1 MTTHAIPDEA
11 SFDGEWW
18 LPSVSDAKHKIAGT
32 LAWSKNKATL
42 ALHDSFAPLR
52 SGPLVQSSQTHPVIH
67 GLTTNGSAVSVLEA
81 LSTGGTMAFGGAAF
95 RRSESFVSS
104 LVIVGAH
111 VDSQTRFLRLRARI
125 PGLPTWLGES
135 GVQQIITSPTP
146 EHSDTVID
154 YRIGRNPVQGVE
166 VPNIHA
172 TLGWGVGW
180 ATSGSVL
187 TTVTIASF
195 GYLEITPDQPQAL
208 DWYFEQLGKATTLLA
223 FLAGAPMKADE
234 VSVKVAEAQ
243 PEISVLVGWNN
254 PGYCPYSNPHQFFVP
269 RWAMDVPLD
278 AVFRKWF
285 DQYASVAMPSQL
297 ALSVLSSDGPWI
309 HVQFLLL
316 MQALEGFHRAVAD
329 GTYMR
334 PADYETVRHALTTA
348 IPAAVESSHRDALKS
363 RIKYGNEL
371 SLRKRL
377 DDLAGRLDASLR
389 TRIFGGNG
397 AVPQKWIATRN
408 YYTHWDEASRDD
420 ALDIPDMY
428 YASVRL
434 RHFLRVL
441 YLDFVG
447 IPQPAIVKALDG
459 YNSESQHLIQLNHPA
474 ATFGYV
480 NVRPADN
487 AKSESE
493 KSKDEGPLP
502 QTWHVQCKGS
512 E

>member
-18 LPSVSDAKHKIAGT
+18 LPSVSASHKIAGT
-32 LAWSKNKATL
+32 LAWSKSKATL

-52 SGPLVQSSQTHPVIH
+52 SGPLVQSSQAQPVIH
-67 GLTTNGSAVSVLEA
+67 GITTNGSAVSVLEA
-81 LSTGGTMAFGGAAF
+81 LSTGATMAFGGAAF
-95 RRSESFVSS
+95 RWSESFVSS
-104 LVIVGAH
+104 LVVVGAH

-146 EHSDTVID
+146 EHPDTVID
-154 YRIGRNPVQGVE
+154 YRIGRNAVHGVE

-180 ATSGSVL
+180 STSGSVL

-195 GYLEITPDQPQAL
+195 GYLEITPDQPQTL

-234 VSVKVAEAQ
+234 VSVKVAKAQ
-243 PEISVLVGWNN
+243 PEIGVLVGWNN
-254 PGYCPYSNPHQFFVP
+254 PGYCPYSNPHEFFMP

-297 ALSVLSSDGPWI
+297 ALSILSSDGPWI

-316 MQALEGFHRAVAD
+316 MQALEGFHRGVAD
-329 GTYMR
+329 GTYM
-334 PADYETVRHALTTA
+334 PPDDYETVRHALTTA
-348 IPAAVESSHRDALKS
+348 IPAAVKSSHRDALKS
-363 RIKYGNEL
+363 KIKYGNEL

-377 DDLAGRLDASLR
+377 NDLVGRLDAPLR
-389 TRIFGGNG
+389 ERIFGSTG
-397 AVPQKWIATRN
+397 AVPRKWIATRN

-420 ALDIPDMY
+420 ALDTPDMY

-441 YLDFVG
+441 YLDFMG
-447 IPQPAIVKALDG
+447 IPQAAIVKALDG
-459 YNSESQHLIQLNHPA
+459 TNSESQHLIQLNHPA
-474 ATFGYV
+474 AAFGYV
-480 NVRPADN
+480 NVPSTDAAD
-487 AKSESE
+487 SEAGRSNGQGE
-493 KSKDEGPLP
+493 PP
-502 QTWHVQCKGS
+502 P
-512 E
+512 

>member
-18 LPSVSDAKHKIAGT
+18 LPSVSASHKIAGT
-32 LAWSKNKATL
+32 LAWSKSKATL
-42 ALHDSFAPLR
+42 VLHDSFTPLR
-52 SGPLVQSSQTHPVIH
+52 SGPLVQSSQARPVIH
-67 GLTTNGSAVSVLEA
+67 GITTNGSAVSVLEA
-81 LSTGGTMAFGGAAF
+81 LCTGATMAFGGAAF
-95 RRSESFVSS
+95 RRPESFVSS

-135 GVQQIITSPTP
+135 GVKQIITSPTP
-146 EHSDTVID
+146 EHPDTVID

-180 ATSGSVL
+180 STSGSVL

-195 GYLEITPDQPQAL
+195 GYLEITPEQPQAL

-254 PGYCPYSNPHQFFVP
+254 PGYCPYNNPHEFFMP

-285 DQYASVAMPSQL
+285 DLYASVAMPSQL
-297 ALSVLSSDGPWI
+297 ALSVLSSDGPRM
-309 HVQFLLL
+309 HVEFLLL

-329 GTYMR
+329 GTYMT
-334 PADYETVRHALTTA
+334 PVDYESVCHTLTTA
-348 IPAAVESSHRDALKS
+348 IPPSVKSSHREALKS
-363 RIKYGNEL
+363 KIKYGNEL

-377 DDLAGRLDASLR
+377 KDLAGRLDAPLR
-389 TRIFGGNG
+389 ERIFGSTG

-420 ALDIPDMY
+420 ALNIPDMY

-434 RHFLRVL
+434 RHLLRVL

-447 IPQPAIVKALDG
+447 IPQAAIVKALDG
-459 YNSESQHLIQLNHPA
+459 TSSESQHLIQLNHPSA
-474 ATFGYV
+474 AFGYV
-480 NVRPADN
+480 NVPSTDVAESQADKPN
-487 AKSESE
+487 GETVAPSPPS
-493 KSKDEGPLP
+493 
-502 QTWHVQCKGS
+502 T
-512 E
+512 